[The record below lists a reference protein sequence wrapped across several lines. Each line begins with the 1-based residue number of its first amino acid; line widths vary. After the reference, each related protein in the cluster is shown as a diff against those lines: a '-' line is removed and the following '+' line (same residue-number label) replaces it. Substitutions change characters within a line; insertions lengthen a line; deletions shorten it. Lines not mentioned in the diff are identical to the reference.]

1 MQALSESLTLVG
13 ILFLL
18 VILVVKEVAS
28 ASTDPRLQKLNHVIN
43 ISLVPLLGV
52 FFLILIIRVG
62 EVLR

>member
-1 MQALSESLTLVG
+1 MPALSESLTLVG

-18 VILVVKEVAS
+18 VILVAKEVAS
-28 ASTDPRLQKLNHVIN
+28 ASTDPRMHKLNRVIN

>member
-28 ASTDPRLQKLNHVIN
+28 ASTDPRLQKLNRVIN
-43 ISLVPLLGV
+43 ISLIPLLGV

>member
-28 ASTDPRLQKLNHVIN
+28 ASTDPRLQKLNRVIN
-43 ISLVPLLGV
+43 ISLIPLLGV
-52 FFLILIIRVG
+52 FFLILIIRVS